1 MDPNNPNDLYNA
13 NLTAAQRYAQ
23 MLRQEKEQKETAKQ
37 QKPAASQKSSKRNLY
52 IGATFDAERAD
63 RIAAIWIP
71 LLREIFPESFNEES
85 KKKDFFRR
93 IFKTPNTYLS
103 REWVRN
109 LYKALKNFNWN
120 YLTSEKFGLSPKE
133 KEILSNSDSKRH
145 RFMEI
150 IKETTN
156 ISDS

>member
-1 MDPNNPNDLYNA
+1 
-13 NLTAAQRYAQ
+13 LTPKGPIVLLQFGFLCYA
-23 MLRQEKEQKETAKQ
+23 
-37 QKPAASQKSSKRNLY
+37 KSSPNLL
-52 IGATFDAERAD
+52 TKKVKER
-63 RIAAIWIP
+63 
-71 LLREIFPESFNEES
+71 
-85 KKKDFFRR
+85 FFRR